1 MATQRLG
8 KGLDAL
14 IRPKKEENV
23 LSSAGVK
30 TIPISKI
37 KRNPHQPRKN
47 FDSKSLDGLSASI
60 KEKGVV
66 TPITVRFIDNQYIL
80 IAGERRLRAS
90 KLAKKKNIPAYI
102 LEVIEE
108 SEMMEVALIE
118 NIQRENLNPIEE
130 SEAFAIL
137 QSKFNL
143 SQNQIAKT
151 VGKNRSTITNSLRL
165 LQLPSDIKKSLRNNQ
180 ISAGH
185 GRAILAM
192 KTIQGMLKLWRLI
205 IKLEL
210 SVREA
215 ENFAKGKR
223 KPNSIT
229 KTSKSKPKNRLIL
242 KLEDELIS
250 IFGTKVQLHHKG
262 KKGGSIQVNYFSDD
276 DLERILDLIRS
287 IE

>member
-23 LSSAGVK
+23 LSPAGVK

-37 KRNPHQPRKN
+37 KRNPHQPRKH
-47 FDSKSLDGLSASI
+47 FDSQSLDGLSASI

-151 VGKNRSTITNSLRL
+151 VGKSRSTITNSLRL

-192 KTIQGMLKLWRLI
+192 KTKQGMLKLWRLI

-210 SVREA
+210 SVRGA

-276 DLERILDLIRS
+276 DLERILDLILS

>member
-14 IRPKKEENV
+14 IRPQKNGDA
-23 LSSAGVK
+23 LPAGVK
-30 TIPISKI
+30 KITISKI
-37 KRNPHQPRKN
+37 KRNPHQPRKY
-47 FDSKSLDGLSASI
+47 FDSKSLDELSASI

-66 TPITVRFIDNQYIL
+66 TPITVRFLNNQYIL

-90 KLAKKKNIPAYI
+90 KLANKKEIPAYI

-130 SEAFAIL
+130 SEAYALL

-165 LQLPSDIKKSLRNNQ
+165 LQLPIEIKNSLQNNQ
-180 ISAGH
+180 ISPGH

-192 KTIQGMLKLWRLI
+192 KTKHSMIKLWKMI
-205 IKLEL
+205 VDHEL
-210 SVREA
+210 SVRAA
-215 ENFAKGKR
+215 ENFVKEK
-223 KPNSIT
+223 T
-229 KTSKSKPKNRLIL
+229 KLKSLTKKSKQKQKNKSIRQ
-242 KLEDELIS
+242 LEDELIS
-250 IFGTKVQLHHKG
+250 IFGTKVRLRHKG
-262 KKGGSIQVNYFSDD
+262 KKGGSIQLDYFSND
-276 DLERILDLIRS
+276 DLDRILDLIRS

>member
-1 MATQRLG
+1 MATKRLG
-8 KGLDAL
+8 KGLEAL
-14 IRPKKEENV
+14 IRPQSQDIV
-23 LSSAGVK
+23 LPAGVT

-37 KRNPHQPRKN
+37 KRNPHQPRKY
-47 FDSKSLDGLSASI
+47 FDSKSLDELSASI

-66 TPITVRFIDNQYIL
+66 TPITVRSFENQYIL

-102 LEVIEE
+102 LEVIDE

-130 SEAFAIL
+130 SEAYAVL

-143 SQNQIAKT
+143 SQSQIAKT
-151 VGKNRSTITNSLRL
+151 VGKNRSTITNALRL
-165 LQLPSDIKKSLRNNQ
+165 LQLPGEIKKSLRNNQ

-192 KTIQGMLKLWRLI
+192 KTNQGMLKLWQMI
-205 IKLEL
+205 IKLGL
-210 SVREA
+210 SVRGA
-215 ENFAKGKR
+215 ENVAKDKT
-223 KPNSIT
+223 KPNDL
-229 KTSKSKPKNRLIL
+229 SKSSRSKPKNKSIRQ
-242 KLEDELIS
+242 LEDELIS
-250 IFGTKVQLHHKG
+250 ILGTKVQLSHKG
-262 KKGGSIQVNYFSDD
+262 KKGGSIQINYFSND
-276 DLERILDLIRS
+276 DLERILDLIRT

>member
-14 IRPKKEENV
+14 IRPQKEGDA
-23 LSSAGVK
+23 LPTGVR

-37 KRNPHQPRKN
+37 KRNPHQPRKH
-47 FDSKSLDGLSASI
+47 FDSKSLDELSASI

-66 TPITVRFIDNQYIL
+66 TPITVRFLNNQYIL

-90 KLAKKKNIPAYI
+90 KLANKKEIPAYI

-130 SEAFAIL
+130 SEAYALL

-151 VGKNRSTITNSLRL
+151 VGKNRSTITNALRL

-192 KTIQGMLKLWRLI
+192 KTKQGMLKLWQII
-205 IKLEL
+205 IKHDL
-210 SVREA
+210 SVRGA
-215 ENFAKGKR
+215 ENFSKEKNKSTAKTKKR
-223 KPNSIT
+223 KV
-229 KTSKSKPKNRLIL
+229 KSKNRLVL
-242 KLEDELIS
+242 QLEDELIS
-250 IFGTKVQLHHKG
+250 IFGTKVKLNHKG